1 MQVNTKKYGGDAIK
15 SYKVLMRKISRDG
28 LYRELREKEFF
39 VSKGEKR
46 RKNKELGKLRTLKRI
61 KLKQEEQAK
70 KQSKS
75 SKQKY

>member
-1 MQVNTKKYGGDAIK
+1 MQINTKKYGGDAIK

-46 RKNKELGKLRTLKRI
+46 RKNKELGKLRTLKRL

-70 KQSKS
+70 KQAKS
-75 SKQKY
+75 NKQKY